1 MDNLKWCIDY
11 LIKYNQINNFF
22 LNYDFKTFRGLLNIT
37 MPNNLSEEFYLKQ
50 DEILQNEISKKS
62 ITNIDN
68 LSFTNNLT
76 VYKGDITLLKCD
88 VIVNAGNEKLLGC
101 FYPLHNCIDNA
112 IHSFAGLQMRRDL
125 ISIMKNKNEKNGQC
139 KITKAYNLPSKY
151 IYHTVGPRII
161 NNITNQD
168 IIDLSNCYLSCLN
181 NAKENNLSSIA
192 FPCISTGIYNFDKEK
207 ASLIA
212 YQAVRKWQK
221 ENKYNLKIIFCV
233 FNDYDYLIYKKRLK
247 NDN

>member
-1 MDNLKWCIDY
+1 MIYYPIQNMMNVRDIGLWKGKDQRFI
-11 LIKYNQINNFF
+11 LPFRF
-22 LNYDFKTFRGLLNIT
+22 LRSDRPKSD
-37 MPNNLSEEFYLKQ
+37 SEEYASFLKEHQ
-50 DEILQNEISKKS
+50 I
-62 ITNIDN
+62 
-68 LSFTNNLT
+68 
-76 VYKGDITLLKCD
+76 
-88 VIVNAGNEKLLGC
+88 
-101 FYPLHNCIDNA
+101 
-112 IHSFAGLQMRRDL
+112 
-125 ISIMKNKNEKNGQC
+125 
-139 KITKAYNLPSKY
+139 
-151 IYHTVGPRII
+151 
-161 NNITNQD
+161 QD